1 MLNFRR
7 APSMEDSSRSANH
20 DPYFGSTGPARP
32 RTFVETRR
40 AGWLAMLVSS
50 PQPRPFVRRQLSPEG
65 GRALEILGHAIEY
78 LADEYAHDLANKGP
92 LGSADPRV
100 AAIQILKGLNRTIYY
115 SGTEVQPAFKRMR
128 RWLQDSR
135 IMGR

>member
-1 MLNFRR
+1 MADTSAMRWNH
-7 APSMEDSSRSANH
+7 AQNSSRPIPGELILLRKPGSLFRLADAPTASNVRPLCLGPSSAAC
-20 DPYFGSTGPARP
+20 TP
-32 RTFVETRR
+32 RK
-40 AGWLAMLVSS
+40 S
-50 PQPRPFVRRQLSPEG
+50 

-78 LADEYAHDLANKGP
+78 LADEYANDLAGKGP

-100 AAIQILKGLNRTIYY
+100 AAIQTLKGLNRAIYY
-115 SGTEVQPAFKRMR
+115 SGTEVQPAFSRVR